1 MTLLTNEEKINI
13 INSHL
18 KNLEYN
24 KFSIEI
30 SIVEENAKNN
40 PLAETLTSL
49 NAQISEIDSQVA
61 ALQTEL
67 ASLTA

>member
-61 ALQTEL
+61 ALQAEL